1 MKTNEKYG
9 AYEASRVGGTT
20 IKKLLVITWMAA
32 LTALAGCQQDDEP
45 HANPIPY
52 VTFSASGEQTML
64 IHKPESLSVEIFCS
78 VNDGDWEDVADKEYS
93 ITFGGAHGDLRLR
106 ATSEVGTSTDD
117 GNYKISFENETPVA
131 CTGDI
136 RTLVDWENYATTNT
150 GNAKFYQLFSGCT
163 QLTSAP
169 ELPSTTLAESCYYM
183 MFRGCTQLATAPEL
197 PATALSQNCYAMMF
211 YGCTSLTSAPALP
224 ATALTPS
231 CYNMMFRGCT
241 QLTSA
246 PELPAT
252 SLANNCYDMM
262 FHGCTS
268 LTTAPVLPA
277 TTLAEACYQHMF
289 NGCTNLNSITMLA
302 TDISASNCL
311 SYWVNGVAA
320 TGTFYKN
327 PAATWTVTGASG
339 IPAGW
344 TAQNYTAP

>member
-9 AYEASRVGGTT
+9 AYEAPRVGGTT
-20 IKKLLVITWMAA
+20 MKKLLVITWMAA

-93 ITFGGAHGDLRLR
+93 ITFGGTHGDLRLR
-106 ATSEVGTSTDD
+106 ATSEIGTSTDD

-136 RTLVDWENYATTNT
+136 RTLVDWENYATANT

-169 ELPSTTLAESCYYM
+169 ELPATTLAESCYNM

-197 PATALSQNCYAMMF
+197 PATALSQNCYA
-211 YGCTSLTSAPALP
+211 
-224 ATALTPS
+224 
-231 CYNMMFRGCT
+231 
-241 QLTSA
+241 
-246 PELPAT
+246 
-252 SLANNCYDMM
+252 MM

-289 NGCTNLNSITMLA
+289 NGCTNLSSITMLA
-302 TDISASNCL
+302 TDITASNCL